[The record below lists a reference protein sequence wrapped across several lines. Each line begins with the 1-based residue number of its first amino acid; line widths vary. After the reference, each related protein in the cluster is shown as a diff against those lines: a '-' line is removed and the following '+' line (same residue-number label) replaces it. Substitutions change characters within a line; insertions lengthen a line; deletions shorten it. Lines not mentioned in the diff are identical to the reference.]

1 MDDNDAIKGMLII
14 GFLVLVALIL
24 GTQIHERN
32 IMLENMTYNTNKI
45 VSHQVVVHDTVKV
58 KEIVYDTI
66 KEYITSTV
74 YSSAYPAKMDTFEIH
89 QGRTAINI
97 EFADGSFG
105 VDASEYQLL
114 CNGSFYL
121 TKDSDGDDWT
131 NCNGE
136 WILKMR
142 GTR

>member
-1 MDDNDAIKGMLII
+1 MDDDVIKGILII
-14 GFLVLVALIL
+14 GFLVLVAVIL
-24 GTQIHERN
+24 GTQMHERN

-74 YSSAYPAKMDTFEIH
+74 YSNAYPARMDTFEVH
-89 QGRTAINI
+89 QGRTVINI

-105 VDASEYQLL
+105 LDATEYQLL

-121 TKDSDGDDWT
+121 TQDSDGDEWT

-136 WILKMR
+136 WLLKMR